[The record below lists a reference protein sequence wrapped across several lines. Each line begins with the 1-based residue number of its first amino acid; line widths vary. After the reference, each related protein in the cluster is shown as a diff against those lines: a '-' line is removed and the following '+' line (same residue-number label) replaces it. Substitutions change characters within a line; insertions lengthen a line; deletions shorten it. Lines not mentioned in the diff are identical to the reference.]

1 VNGNSTRRVVVEPG
15 GTGVVAHVGLH
26 ALGSF
31 ADRLGLGDALSSRI
45 PWSGAGV
52 PIHDRGK
59 VLVQAALILS
69 GGGESCL
76 DIEHLRIGGDLFGS
90 VPSDTTVARTFHE
103 ITSSTRSGIAEA
115 MAEIRAE
122 VWSRS
127 STTTGTDPVLLDID
141 ASLVEIHSE
150 NKEQTAPT
158 FKGGFGFH
166 PLFCF
171 ADATGETLSALLRP
185 GNAGSNTVA
194 DHITVL
200 DDAIAQLPAHIAAGH
215 HEGDHSDLV
224 QRDIIMRADSA
235 GCTEDFLEACRARN
249 VGFYVSARRNAQVTA
264 AIFDAIGIEEV
275 WLPAVA
281 QDGELKEGAAVAEL
295 TSLIDG
301 AKFPSRTRL
310 IIRREPLHPGAQ
322 RSLFPSLDYRYWGF
336 YTDQDGDPRALDAT
350 MRSPVTMVKVRT
362 SIARSFSPASIIH
375 LATARCWS
383 IESLIS
389 RPSAWRLARSSRRW
403 RSAAAVMARNRPVSI
418 WSVARPRS
426 APRRNRPAT
435 REIQPVASISPT
447 PSTSSTTAN
456 SENPIEAPI
465 RPPDSP
471 KDMASRATG
480 SAYRMSTASP
490 VPLAMM

>member
-1 VNGNSTRRVVVEPG
+1 ML
-15 GTGVVAHVGLH
+15 A
-26 ALGSF
+26 
-31 ADRLGLGDALSSRI
+31 
-45 PWSGAGV
+45 
-52 PIHDRGK
+52 
-59 VLVQAALILS
+59 

-127 STTTGTDPVLLDID
+127 STTTGSDPVLLDID

-171 ADATGETLSALLRP
+171 VDATGETLSALLRP

-200 DDAIAQLPAHIAAGH
+200 DDAIAQLPAPIAAGH

-224 QRDIIMRADSA
+224 QRDVIMRADSA

-275 WLPAVA
+275 WLPALA
-281 QDGELKEGAAVAEL
+281 QDRELKEGAAVAEL

-322 RSLFPSLDYRYWGF
+322 RSLFPS
-336 YTDQDGDPRALDAT
+336 
-350 MRSPVTMVKVRT
+350 
-362 SIARSFSPASIIH
+362 
-375 LATARCWS
+375 
-383 IESLIS
+383 
-389 RPSAWRLARSSRRW
+389 
-403 RSAAAVMARNRPVSI
+403 
-418 WSVARPRS
+418 
-426 APRRNRPAT
+426 
-435 REIQPVASISPT
+435 
-447 PSTSSTTAN
+447 STTATGG
-456 SENPIEAPI
+456 STPTRTATEGAGCHHAGHAHVESHIQRLKDWGLCRFFASFEANTTWLMTVAWAT
-465 RPPDSP
+465 SAMVQLLCST
-471 KDMASRATG
+471 DMDDAERHCAGGFARCGAAGDGHAEHRAHHRRLASAGAPRC
-480 SAYRMSTASP
+480 YNASP
-490 VPLAMM
+490 HQLSDCAHP